1 MKIIRNKKIIVTLLL
16 CICFFA
22 LGFVLS
28 FKTVTASDIENNN
41 TKEKNI
47 TILTNMLYSNIIE
60 TTVITM
66 EEMKNNSNDIL
77 TKEDLKVVDTN
88 NNLSS
93 KVLASSKSYNGIS
106 EGQIVYNTEFTYYT
120 ASTKCCSPQSDGKFY
135 TADGTQVWIGMS
147 NPYIVACKWLPL
159 GSKVE
164 VDGIVYT
171 VRDTG
176 GAAHLKRVGGLDF
189 FVPEGVDR
197 CYQLGRKKGI
207 PVKIVSINI

>member
-1 MKIIRNKKIIVTLLL
+1 MQIIGNKKIIVTLLL
-16 CICFFA
+16 CICSFI
-22 LGFVLS
+22 LGLGLS
-28 FKTVTASDIENNN
+28 LKTVTANDIKSDS
-41 TKEKNI
+41 TKEKNMI
-47 TILTNMLYSNIIE
+47 TLTNMLYSNIIE
-60 TTVITM
+60 TAVITM
-66 EEMKNNSNDIL
+66 EEMGKVNTL
-77 TKEDLKVVDTN
+77 TKEDLTVVESN
-88 NNLSS
+88 NSFSS

-106 EGQIVYNTEFTYYT
+106 EGQTVYNTEFTYYT

-135 TADGTQVWIGMS
+135 TADGTQVWIGMD

-176 GAAHLKRVGGLDF
+176 GAAHLKRIGGLDF